1 MKRIRIHRVTFAA
14 WGMILLSLGLL
25 LWAQHSTPFAEW
37 YATRV
42 YPALSYAV
50 GYLTGRLPFSLGELL
65 ICALIAGAG
74 VGLALLGA
82 YLRGHASRRRA
93 ARFAAARTALLAGGV
108 ILLLFTLLGGI
119 NYHRLPFSHF
129 AALEVG
135 PSPAEELEALCRS
148 LIGEANAQARLLPQ
162 ELPTVRELG
171 AKAPGIMEDLSR
183 EFPALEGYYPSPK
196 PVFFSRGMSYLQLL
210 GIYFPFTAEAN
221 FNADAPYH
229 EIPATLCHELSHLR
243 GFMREDEANFIAYL
257 ACEGSGDPVFRY
269 SGALL
274 ALDYA
279 MSGLYGV
286 DPARCAALY
295 EDYGERLILD
305 LNESRVYWSRF
316 EGPAATVSRKAND
329 AYLKVNAQFDG
340 VRSYDRMVDLLLARR
355 RTQENMS

>member
-1 MKRIRIHRVTFAA
+1 
-14 WGMILLSLGLL
+14 MILLSLGLL

-42 YPALSYAV
+42 YPALSHAV

-93 ARFAAARTALLAGGV
+93 ALFAAARTALLAGGV
-108 ILLLFTLLGGI
+108 VLLLFTLLGGI

-229 EIPATLCHELSHLR
+229 EIPATLCHELRRTRPTS
-243 GFMREDEANFIAYL
+243 
-257 ACEGSGDPVFRY
+257 SPTW
-269 SGALL
+269 
-274 ALDYA
+274 
-279 MSGLYGV
+279 
-286 DPARCAALY
+286 PARARGTRSFATAAPCW
-295 EDYGERLILD
+295 R
-305 LNESRVYWSRF
+305 WTT
-316 EGPAATVSRKAND
+316 P
-329 AYLKVNAQFDG
+329 
-340 VRSYDRMVDLLLARR
+340 
-355 RTQENMS
+355 

>member
-1 MKRIRIHRVTFAA
+1 MKRIRIHRVTLAA
-14 WGMILLSLGLL
+14 LGIILFSLGLL
-25 LWAQHSTPFAEW
+25 LCAQYSTPFAEW

-42 YPALSYAV
+42 YPALSRAV
-50 GYLTGRLPFSLGELL
+50 GGLSGRLPFSLGELL
-65 ICALIAGAG
+65 IYALIAAALAG
-74 VGLALLGA
+74 IVLLGIWRSRAALLAG
-82 YLRGHASRRRA
+82 
-93 ARFAAARTALLAGGV
+93 ARTALLTGGV

-129 AALEVG
+129 AGLEVG
-135 PSPAEELEALCRS
+135 PSPADELEALCRS

-162 ELPTVRELG
+162 ELPPVKKLSAR
-171 AKAPGIMEDLSR
+171 APALMENLSK
-183 EFPALEGYYPSPK
+183 EFPALGGYYPNPK
-196 PVFFSRGMSYLQLL
+196 PVFLSRGMSHLQLL

-257 ACEGSGDPVFRY
+257 ACEGSDDPVFRY

-286 DPARCAALY
+286 DPARCIALY
-295 EDYGERLILD
+295 ESYGERLTLD
-305 LNESRVYWSRF
+305 LGESRVYWSRY

-329 AYLKVNAQFDG
+329 AYLKVNAQLDG
-340 VRSYDRMVDLLLARR
+340 VRSYGRMVDLLLARR
-355 RTQENMS
+355 RTQENLS